1 MATAYSSAYEQ
12 LPQKPSVYT
21 PKTVHPRIAGMMF
34 PIFWQYTMPAG
45 QANADIIKVCDLL
58 ANVPVASPQIAGLR
72 FGRVTL
78 RSAGNVGGSVTVNFG
93 TPASPTLFGA
103 ALTTLQSATILDVHR
118 GDARR
123 GRPDPPEHEPAAR
136 ADGGT
141 VDDAADHRRVG
152 LALRHGA
159 VKSAPV
165 YDGNGA
171 LSSAV
176 PILVFRENP

>member
-21 PKTVHPRIAGMMF
+21 AKTVHPRIAGMMF

-103 ALTTLQSATILDVHR
+103 GLTTLQSATILDVTV
-118 GDARR
+118 ATL
-123 GRPDPPEHEPAAR
+123 AA
-136 ADGGT
+136 AG
-141 VDDAADHRRVG
+141 
-152 LALRHGA
+152 
-159 VKSAPV
+159 
-165 YDGNGA
+165 
-171 LSSAV
+171 
-176 PILVFRENP
+176 PILQNTNLQLVLTAGPSTTQQIIDGWVWLFDMAP